1 MRTRLAVVIFTVM
14 GLAAAGIAVTTPTL
28 AGAGPAPANL
38 TVVLKNRDFPLK
50 MRMTVKRC
58 MLAACVEI

>member
-14 GLAAAGIAVTTPTL
+14 GLAAAWIAVTTQTL
-28 AGAGPAPANL
+28 PGAGPAPANL

-50 MRMTVKRC
+50 MRMTVEHC